1 MIVKNNDVKLDDLE
15 MGVSRKILAHVSN
28 VMMVEVYFHKGAVGE
43 IHKHIHEQ
51 ISYII
56 KGSFE
61 LNIDGKKEI
70 VKQGDTYYIK
80 PNALHGVL
88 ALEES
93 TILDVFT
100 PQRED
105 FLK

>member
-1 MIVKNNDVKLDDLE
+1 MIVRNDDVKLDDLGK
-15 MGVSRKILAHVSN
+15 GVSRKVLAHVPS
-28 VMMVEVYFHKGAVGE
+28 VMMVQVNFIKGAVGE
-43 IHKHIHEQ
+43 IHQHIHEQ

-61 LNIDGKKEI
+61 VSIDGKKEVI
-70 VKQGDTYYIK
+70 KSGDTFYVN
-80 PNALHGVL
+80 PDALHGVT
-88 ALEES
+88 ALEDS

>member
-1 MIVKNNDVKLDDLE
+1 MIVKNNDVKLDDLGK
-15 MGVSRKILAHVSN
+15 GVSRKILSHVAN
-28 VMMVEVYFHKGAVGE
+28 MMMVEVNFIKGAVGE
-43 IHKHIHEQ
+43 IHAHENEQ
-51 ISYII
+51 ISYIV
-56 KGSFE
+56 KGSFQVDIE
-61 LNIDGKKEI
+61 GKKEI
-70 VKQGDTYYIK
+70 LKTGDTFYIK

-88 ALEES
+88 ALEDS